1 MRKETGEMKQQ
12 GRPPQDG
19 ALFLEDIRDFDT
31 DHIFDCGQCF
41 RWKRNEDGS
50 YGGIAGRRVAAVSYD
65 QQNRTLRIGGAS
77 EEDRT
82 FWENYFD
89 LGRDY
94 GAIKAVLSEDEVMAG
109 AIRHGSGIRILRQDK
124 WETMVSFIISQ
135 NNNIP
140 RIKGCIENLSRSL
153 GEYLGRFGG
162 RDCFGLPEPEV
173 LAEASLEDLAPVRLG
188 YRAKYLIET
197 GKMVAEEGR
206 ESLEKLADPALSHEE
221 VLEALRRYP
230 GVGPKVANCIAL
242 FGLGRMDSFPL
253 DVWMKRVMAGLYGF
267 GEKDVKGMTAFAA
280 EKFGPYGGLA
290 QQYLFYYITHF
301 PEEFQ
306 D

>member
-1 MRKETGEMKQQ
+1 MSEKYKEAAAK
-12 GRPPQDG
+12 DS
-19 ALFLEDIRDFDT
+19 ALYFNGIDDFDT

-41 RWKRNEDGS
+41 RWERNEDGS
-50 YGGIAGRRVAAVSYD
+50 YDGIAADKVATVSYEKD
-65 QQNRTLRIGGAS
+65 THTLCIRGAS
-77 EEDRT
+77 EDDRG
-82 FWENYFD
+82 FWETYFD

-94 GAIKAVLSEDEVMAG
+94 DAIKRDLAEDPVMAG
-109 AIRHGSGIRILRQDK
+109 AIRRGSGIRILQQDK
-124 WETMVSFIISQ
+124 WEALVSFIISQ

-153 GEYLGRFGG
+153 GEHVCTRGEREYFA
-162 RDCFGLPEPEV
+162 LPEPEV

-242 FGLGRMDSFPL
+242 FGLGRLDSFPL
-253 DVWMKRVMAGLYGF
+253 DVWMKRVMAKLYGF
-267 GEKDVKGMTAFAA
+267 SEKDVKGMAAFAA

-301 PEEFQ
+301 PELFQ